1 MAFINFVTQIQ
12 FDFGAVRMLRQE
24 CERVGI
30 SKPLIVTDPGV
41 KAAGILQKS
50 IDALGDLP
58 YAVFDQTPSNPTEA
72 AVCAAAEIYKTQS
85 CDGLIA
91 VGGGSAIDCAKG
103 VAIAATHEGPLS
115 HYATIEG
122 GSPRITERVAPLIA
136 VPTTSGT
143 GSEVARGAIIIVN
156 DHRKLGFHSWHLVP
170 KAAICDPELTFG
182 LPPMLTAA
190 TGMDA
195 IAHCMEAFMASA
207 FNPPADGIGLDGL
220 ARGWAHIERATR
232 NGNDAEARRQLM
244 SASMQGAMAFQK
256 GLGCVHSLSHSLGGI
271 NPRLHH
277 GTLNAMFLPAVVRF
291 NAEAESVQ
299 REDRLNRMAHA
310 MGLSSGSDIPEAVRD
325 MNARLGLPSGLA
337 AMGVERTQFDAIIN
351 GALKDHCHATNP
363 RLASAQDYEQ
373 MLETSL

>member
-1 MAFINFVTQIQ
+1 MAFINYVTQIQ
-12 FDFGAVRMLRQE
+12 FDFGAVKLLRQE

-30 SKPLIVTDPGV
+30 TKPLIVTDPGV
-41 KAAGILQKS
+41 KAAGILQKAV
-50 IDALGDLP
+50 DALGSLP
-58 YAVFDQTPSNPTEA
+58 HAVFDQTPSNPTEA
-72 AVCAAAEIYKTQS
+72 AVRSAASIYLTEG

-143 GSEVARGAIIIVN
+143 GSEVARGAILIVD

-170 KAAICDPELTFG
+170 KAAICDPELTYG
-182 LPPMLTAA
+182 LPPLLTAA

-195 IAHCMEAFMASA
+195 IAHCMETYMSAA
-207 FNPPADGIGLDGL
+207 FNPPADGIALDGL
-220 ARGWAHIERATR
+220 TRGWAHIEAATR
-232 NGNDAEARRQLM
+232 NGQDAEARRQLM

-256 GLGCVHSLSHSLGGI
+256 GLGCVHSLSHSLGGV

-291 NAEAESVQ
+291 NAAADSVQ

-310 MGLSSGSDIPEAVRD
+310 MGLASGSDIPDAIKD
-325 MNARLGLPSGLA
+325 MNARLGLPTGLA
-337 AMGVERTQFDAIIN
+337 AMGVQRDDYAQVIA
-351 GALKDHCHATNP
+351 GALKDHCHGTNP
-363 RLASAQDYEQ
+363 RIASTDDYEQ
-373 MLETSL
+373 MLATSM